1 MSTTM
6 ITRREGLMAVV
17 TILALIGLTSWLG
30 ASSRVAD
37 TMTYQGRLTDS
48 IGIPVDGEVSLTLS
62 LYHVP
67 EGDSPL
73 WTESH
78 ATVEVVEGIFTVFL
92 GAVVPIP
99 EEVLEVEELWL
110 GVAVGVDPELA
121 PRQQLTSVAFAV
133 RAEEAEAV
141 VEGGVTG
148 DMIAEATITFDKLDP
163 VCGEGEILIMTGSG
177 WACSEPPCDSQPE
190 VCDGVDNDCNGQV
203 DEGFPGLGDTCEEG
217 IGECRRVGHNQCTV
231 DGMGVECNVTAGDP
245 TDDIC
250 DGVDNNCDGT
260 IDDPLTDA
268 IACTNQNGVCN
279 GSMRWCG
286 GAVGYLPCGPAE
298 FGQFYEPIEISCDAL
313 DNDCDG
319 IPDNGL
325 SPPPCTNQGGVCYGS
340 VASCGG
346 SAGWAPCTAA
356 DYGPWFEATE
366 VTCDGLDNDC
376 DGVVDDPFRAGG
388 VYGLDT
394 HCGNCATDCTTIYAR
409 PNAFGVCNTM
419 GPPTCAMT
427 CCNVATSGHG
437 CDGLFDYFDLNWIPN
452 DGCEFQLRGDAI
464 YVSADDPGASDLGD
478 CGLGPEGTSGGGPP
492 HYPCGSIDRGMER
505 AFVTGRDTVVVAS
518 GRYEEQIELRDGQSL
533 IGGHHPVTWAYD
545 PHVNRSLIIG
555 PAGSGHRKA
564 VVGNGITATT
574 LFQGFEVIGA
584 NASTPGANSYGIY
597 IEDSSSGLVID
608 SNIVQ
613 AGAGA
618 PGMVGANG
626 VLGADGPGGSIGA
639 VTYNT
644 NCSPAGAPMSPGGP
658 GGQSQCQDPST
669 YPPGGGDD
677 VFTSTS
683 GGDGGSSVCPDR
695 YVQEGSGETGDN
707 GGGSGGPGGWGH
719 DSSSGS
725 CSPTPGAPEAGTPGA
740 SASDGADG
748 SGAVGC
754 STPDGTLENGEWMAG
769 AGSDGG
775 HGVHGAGGGGAGAGG
790 GQFLGTGGEDIGG
803 SGGGAGAGGCAG
815 EGGFGAGGG
824 GASFGLFVVFSP
836 LNLPTQPEDIPSI
849 TNNRVNRGLGATGG
863 DGGWGGAG
871 GTGGAGGLGGVVDGY
886 SGPIYCVF
894 PGADGG
900 AGSRGGHGGGG
911 GGGCGGVS
919 FDIAVWNLNS
929 VAQSYQAN
937 NTFPIGGGTNTGAN
951 GGTGGLSLN
960 TATGFGQAGASGSFG
975 NVLLKD

>member
-62 LYHVP
+62 MYHVP

-250 DGVDNNCDGT
+250 D
-260 IDDPLTDA
+260 
-268 IACTNQNGVCN
+268 
-279 GSMRWCG
+279 
-286 GAVGYLPCGPAE
+286 Y
-298 FGQFYEPIEISCDAL
+298 
-313 DNDCDG
+313 
-319 IPDNGL
+319 
-325 SPPPCTNQGGVCYGS
+325 
-340 VASCGG
+340 
-346 SAGWAPCTAA
+346 
-356 DYGPWFEATE
+356 
-366 VTCDGLDNDC
+366 LDNDC

-533 IGGHHPVTWAYD
+533 IGGHHPVTWAFD
-545 PHVNRSLIIG
+545 PNVNRSLIIG

-597 IEDSSSGLVID
+597 IKDSSSGLVID

-618 PGMVGANG
+618 PGMAGANG

-639 VTYNT
+639 ATYNT
-644 NCSPAGAPMSPGGP
+644 DCSTAGAPMSPGGP
-658 GGQSQCQDPST
+658 GGQHQCQDPST

-683 GGDGGSSVCPDR
+683 GGDGG
-695 YVQEGSGETGDN
+695 
-707 GGGSGGPGGWGH
+707 
-719 DSSSGS
+719 
-725 CSPTPGAPEAGTPGA
+725 
-740 SASDGADG
+740 
-748 SGAVGC
+748 
-754 STPDGTLENGEWMAG
+754 
-769 AGSDGG
+769 
-775 HGVHGAGGGGAGAGG
+775 
-790 GQFLGTGGEDIGG
+790 
-803 SGGGAGAGGCAG
+803 
-815 EGGFGAGGG
+815 
-824 GASFGLFVVFSP
+824 
-836 LNLPTQPEDIPSI
+836 
-849 TNNRVNRGLGATGG
+849 
-863 DGGWGGAG
+863 
-871 GTGGAGGLGGVVDGY
+871 
-886 SGPIYCVF
+886 
-894 PGADGG
+894 
-900 AGSRGGHGGGG
+900 
-911 GGGCGGVS
+911 
-919 FDIAVWNLNS
+919 
-929 VAQSYQAN
+929 
-937 NTFPIGGGTNTGAN
+937 
-951 GGTGGLSLN
+951 
-960 TATGFGQAGASGSFG
+960 
-975 NVLLKD
+975 